1 MDARGPALSAT
12 AARPGAAPAPPDGA
26 RSRLRRERRRDRL
39 ALAPALVVL
48 VTLFGGALLG
58 ALRSSLMPLDA
69 TGVGA
74 AELDTWRTL
83 IDDPVF
89 ADAIWFTVRLS
100 VLATAGAAALALA
113 AALVLRHRGTALRA
127 LASMPVPV
135 PHLLVAVVAVLWLAP
150 GGLADRILGGLPLQL
165 VRDSHGVG
173 IVLVYVY
180 KEAPFLVLLLLAAM
194 GRGLAEREEAAA
206 VLGASARQRLA
217 WVVWPAV
224 RGPLV
229 VGAILVGAFTLGAFE
244 VPLTVGPNY
253 PPTLAE
259 YALQATQNDVL
270 AGEGLAASA
279 LLFTAVLSIALAVLA
294 VRFAKDAQGA

>member
-1 MDARGPALSAT
+1 MDARGSALASRVT
-12 AARPGAAPAPPDGA
+12 PAPPQAA
-26 RSRLRRERRRDRL
+26 RLRLRRERLRDRM

-58 ALRSSLMPLDA
+58 ALRSSVTPLDA
-69 TGVGA
+69 TGVGDA
-74 AELDTWRTL
+74 GLATWRAL
-83 IDDPVF
+83 LHDPAF
-89 ADAIWFTVRLS
+89 LDAIWFTLRLAA
-100 VLATAGAAALALA
+100 VATFSAAAIALG
-113 AALVLRHRGTALRA
+113 AALVLRHRGTGLRA
-127 LASMPVPV
+127 MASLPVPV

-150 GGLADRILGGLPLQL
+150 GGLADRILGGLPFEL
-165 VRDSHGVG
+165 VRDQAGIG

-180 KEAPFLVLLLLAAM
+180 KEVPFLVLLLLATM

-206 VLGASARQRLA
+206 VLGASQRQRLA

-229 VGAILVGAFTLGAFE
+229 VGAILVGAFVLGAFE

-270 AGEGLAASA
+270 AGEGLAAAA
-279 LLFTAVLSIALAVLA
+279 LLCTAVLSIALAVLA